1 MFRHK
6 QKHKKHNQQKM
17 KKKKKKKKE
26 KNRTRREKMIMLVL
40 VFMSEDIISMCYVGL
55 QNVNKFNEAYMF
67 KVFQRFLIL
76 DFHKHKYVH
85 P

>member
-1 MFRHK
+1 
-6 QKHKKHNQQKM
+6 
-17 KKKKKKKKE
+17 
-26 KNRTRREKMIMLVL
+26 MIMLVL

>member
-1 MFRHK
+1 MKNGKKYITKRIEHE
-6 QKHKKHNQQKM
+6 KH
-17 KKKKKKKKE
+17 
-26 KNRTRREKMIMLVL
+26 REKMIMLVL

-55 QNVNKFNEAYMF
+55 QNVNMFNEANMF

-85 P
+85 H